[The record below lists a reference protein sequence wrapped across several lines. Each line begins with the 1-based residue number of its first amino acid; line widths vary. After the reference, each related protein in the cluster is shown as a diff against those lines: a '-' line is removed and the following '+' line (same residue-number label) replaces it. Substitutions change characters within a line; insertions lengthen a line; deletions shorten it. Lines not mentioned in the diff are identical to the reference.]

1 MLPLRARA
9 ALGLVAAVTLL
20 AGCTDLE
27 SASASA
33 GIARTDLVADLAAQ
47 LGRSSSLTYSATYQL
62 AGGATATVAQAQR
75 PARAAYRYPG
85 GQVLVTAAAITRC
98 GPVNKALTC
107 TLTAPPPQAAALPGT
122 LLTDAEKAGL
132 VSQPAVLALLNQAA
146 LDPDMTVDQHDTT
159 IAGHHATCVDVA
171 NVDDAAADEFGV
183 CITNEGVLGSFTG
196 TLSDKAVDLA
206 LTQYADRAAVD
217 AFDPPRNATIIDQ
230 R

>member
-1 MLPLRARA
+1 M
-9 ALGLVAAVTLL
+9 LL
-20 AGCTDLE
+20 AGCGDLE

-33 GIARTDLVADLAAQ
+33 GIARSDLVADLAAQ
-47 LGRSSSLTYSATYQL
+47 LGKSSALTYSATYQL

-85 GQVLVTAAAITRC
+85 GQLLVTTAALTRC
-98 GPVNKALTC
+98 EPVNKALTC
-107 TLTAPPPQAAALPGT
+107 TMTAPPTPPTALPGT
-122 LLTDAEKAGL
+122 LLTGAEKAGL

-159 IAGHHATCVDVA
+159 IAGHHATCVDLA
-171 NVDDAAADEFGV
+171 DVDDAAASEFGV

-196 TLSDKAVDLA
+196 TLSDKDVDLA

-217 AFDPPRNATIIDQ
+217 AFDPPRNAKMIDQ